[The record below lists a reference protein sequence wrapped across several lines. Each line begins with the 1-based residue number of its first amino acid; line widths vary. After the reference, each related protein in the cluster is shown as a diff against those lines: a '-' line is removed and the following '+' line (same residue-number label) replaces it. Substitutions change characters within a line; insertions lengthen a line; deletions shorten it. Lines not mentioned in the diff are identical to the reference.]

1 MPQVDVQRQRD
12 GSFGVVGR
20 REGDRNDPREGR
32 ELSPFCFT
40 EPTGVPLA
48 RRTFERAFERV
59 LVKAGLGLQHS
70 PKSLRHSFASILIS
84 SGANLVY
91 VSRQMGHAS
100 VAITEKVYTRWLP
113 QAVPAVHALD
123 EPGEAPG
130 SKRSVSGSSAA
141 ANSATVQAI
150 G

>member
-1 MPQVDVQRQRD
+1 VDVTPQLAALLTRHRGAQATAALRQ
-12 GSFGVVGR
+12 
-20 REGDRNDPREGR
+20 GR

-40 EPTGVPLA
+40 EPTGEPLG
-48 RRTFERAFERV
+48 RRTFERAFARV
-59 LVKAGLGLQHS
+59 LVKAGLGPQHS

-123 EPGEAPG
+123 EPAEASG
-130 SKRSVSGSSAA
+130 SKRGLSGSSAA
-141 ANSATVQAI
+141 LNSATVQAI